1 MDKEMKGSEET
12 ETDGANTDDGWETR
26 DSGPVPLPPS
36 RRRERIGQVET
47 GDYPRAAIAEAIE
60 SAREVAVPSWDELTD
75 LFYRLDAD
83 EHADDEE
90 ILGVY
95 LAAFGRV
102 LAGRAFVVRLVNP
115 ERRTLD
121 LVRSTARL
129 LAGRQERLRITREAL
144 SRVGLG
150 LEDARRAGIAVV
162 QQYEPDFDPAA
173 RGFDVALVV
182 DGHLLGVLGVEYPT
196 AAEIPAEDRARVR
209 LAALKLAGALSRA
222 RLRHEA
228 TYLSG
233 YLARLLDN
241 AAVPILVIDRHR
253 RVQVASAALLEVLG
267 VSRESII
274 GRDFLHLVAES
285 ERGALLSAISGAL
298 RGRARD
304 NLEVGIKRHD
314 GSILRLFTDLV
325 SVHGP
330 RGEVDGVLAI
340 GRDLTELH
348 QLESQILQAEK
359 LATLGQLA
367 AGVVHELNNPLTSIS
382 VYAEYLLSKGQREG
396 ADSADVEKLRRIVQ
410 AAERILRFTR
420 DLVTYA
426 RPSTEAP
433 KRLSLTDVLDQSL
446 VFCEHVITEAGTTV
460 EKAYEGIDLPEIV
473 GSRGQLQQIFINLFT
488 NACHAMPMGAG
499 RLVVEAAPERGGVVV
514 RVRDNGSGIPQD
526 QLDAVFE
533 PFFSTKGEG
542 KGTGLGLSIVRKIVQ
557 QHSGRIHIESVI
569 GEGTTFH
576 IWLPA
581 A

>member
-1 MDKEMKGSEET
+1 MDKDAKDPGQDATEEC
-12 ETDGANTDDGWETR
+12 WESR

-36 RRRERIGQVET
+36 RRRERISQVET
-47 GDYPRAAIAEAIE
+47 GDHPRLEVAAAIEA
-60 SAREVAVPSWDELTD
+60 ARELAVPSWDELTD
-75 LFYRLDAD
+75 LFYRLGT
-83 EHADDEE
+83 EERADDEQ
-90 ILGVY
+90 ILGEY
-95 LAAFGRV
+95 LAAFARV
-102 LAGRAFVVRLVNP
+102 LAGRLFVVRLVNP

-121 LVRSTARL
+121 LVRSTGRL
-129 LAGRQERLRITREAL
+129 IAGRQERVRITREAL
-144 SRVGLG
+144 TAVGLG
-150 LEDARRAGIAVV
+150 IEDARRAGIAMI
-162 QQYEPDFDPAA
+162 QQYEPDFDVAGQ
-173 RGFDVALVV
+173 GFDVALAV
-182 DGHLLGVLGVEYPT
+182 DGHLLGVLGVEYPPGV
-196 AAEIPAEDRARVR
+196 EIPPDDRARVR
-209 LAALKLAGALSRA
+209 LAALKLAGALGRA

-253 RVQVASAALLEVLG
+253 RVQVASAALLDLLG
-267 VSRESII
+267 LSRERLI
-274 GRDFLHLVAES
+274 GQDFLHLVNES
-285 ERGALLSAISGAL
+285 ERGALLSVIVGAL
-298 RGRARD
+298 RGRPRD
-304 NLEVGIKRHD
+304 TLEISLKRSD
-314 GSILRLFTDLV
+314 GSTIRLHTDLV
-325 SVHGP
+325 SVHSPQGD
-330 RGEVDGVLAI
+330 VDGVLAI

-348 QLESQILQAEK
+348 QLESQVLQAEK

-382 VYAEYLLSKGQREG
+382 VYAEYLLSKSQRDG
-396 ADSADVEKLRRIVQ
+396 ADGGDVEKLRRIVQ

-433 KRLSLTDVLDQSL
+433 TRLSLTEVLDQSL
-446 VFCEHVITEAGTTV
+446 VFCEHVITEAGTSV
-460 EKAYEGIDLPEIV
+460 EKAYEGVDLPDIL
-473 GSRGQLQQIFINLFT
+473 GSRRQLHQIFINLFT
-488 NACHAMPMGAG
+488 NACHAMPVGAG
-499 RLVVEAAPERGGVVV
+499 KLVVEANPEQGGVAV

-526 QLDAVFE
+526 QLESVFE

-576 IWLPA
+576 LWLPA

>member
-1 MDKEMKGSEET
+1 MDREVKGSEEDVA
-12 ETDGANTDDGWETR
+12 EDCWDSR

-36 RRRERIGQVET
+36 RRRERISEVET
-47 GDYPRAAIAEAIE
+47 GDHPRLEVAAAIEAT
-60 SAREVAVPSWDELTD
+60 REVAIPSWDELAD
-75 LFYRLDAD
+75 LFYGLRA
-83 EHADDEE
+83 EERADDEE
-90 ILGVY
+90 ILGEY
-95 LAAFGRV
+95 LAAFARV
-102 LAGRAFVVRLVNP
+102 LAGRLFVVRLVNP

-121 LVRSTARL
+121 LVRSTGRL
-129 LAGRQERLRITREAL
+129 IAGRQERLRITREAL
-144 SRVGLG
+144 TAVGLS
-150 LEDARRAGIAVV
+150 LEDARRAGIALI
-162 QQYEPDFDPAA
+162 QQYEPDFDTNAN
-173 RGFDVALVV
+173 GFDVALAV
-182 DGHLLGVLGVEYPT
+182 DGHLLGVLGVEYPPG
-196 AAEIPAEDRARVR
+196 AAIPTDDRARVR
-209 LAALKLAGALSRA
+209 LAALKLAGALGRA

-253 RVQVASAALLEVLG
+253 RVQVVSAALLHLLG
-267 VSRESII
+267 LSRESIV
-274 GRDFLHLVAES
+274 GRDFLHLVNES
-285 ERGALLSAISGAL
+285 ERGALLSVVLGAL
-298 RGRARD
+298 HGRARD
-304 NLEVGIKRHD
+304 SLEIGLKRPD
-314 GSILRLFTDLV
+314 GSIVRLFTDLV
-325 SVHGP
+325 SVHSPQGD
-330 RGEVDGVLAI
+330 VDGVLAI
-340 GRDLTELH
+340 GRDLTKLH
-348 QLESQILQAEK
+348 QLESQVLQAEK

-396 ADSADVEKLRRIVQ
+396 ADSGDVEKLRRIVQ

-433 KRLSLTDVLDQSL
+433 KQLSLAEILDQSL

-460 EKAYEGIDLPEIV
+460 EKVYEDSDLPDV
-473 GSRGQLQQIFINLFT
+473 LGSRGQLHQIFINLFT
-488 NACHAMPMGAG
+488 NACQAMPMGAG
-499 RLVVEAAPERGGVVV
+499 RLVVEARPEQGGVAV

-526 QLDAVFE
+526 QLESVFE

-557 QHSGRIHIESVI
+557 QHSGRIHIESVL

-576 IWLPA
+576 LWFPA